1 MQRLLTTHGK
11 LYSSVMPNSSIEL
24 FPPPSPKPRP
34 GQAGDQNLAGLLA
47 HYAQTRDSRSRETL
61 ILHHQKLVR
70 FVAARFL
77 DSGESMEDLIQ
88 VGTVGLILAI
98 DRFDPAQE
106 VKFST
111 YAMPT
116 IVGEI
121 KRHFR
126 DKTWHIK
133 VPRWLQELSLSAR
146 RAQQA
151 LTMRLGRPPLVTEI
165 AEVLGASEDE
175 TLQALEIA
183 DVAAALSL
191 DTRLD
196 AGRGSESATLM
207 DVIGRIDSALHD
219 FEAYTDL
226 RRALDRLD
234 PREREVIHLRFFE
247 ELSQSKI
254 ARNLGISQM
263 QISRLQKRALQKLH
277 AVLAD
282 QPPPHRRV
290 GNPISG

>member
-1 MQRLLTTHGK
+1 
-11 LYSSVMPNSSIEL
+11 MPNCTSE
-24 FPPPSPKPRP
+24 PPPAPRARP
-34 GQAGDQNLAGLLA
+34 APSLGDENLAGLLT
-47 HYAQTRDSRSRETL
+47 HYAHTRDARSRETL

-70 FVAARFL
+70 YIAARFL
-77 DSGESMEDLIQ
+77 DSGEHMDDLVQ

-98 DRFDPAQE
+98 DRFDPAQD

-126 DKTWHIK
+126 DKTWHVK

-146 RAQQA
+146 RTQQT
-151 LTMRLGRPPLVTEI
+151 LTMRLGRPPLISEI
-165 AEVLGASEDE
+165 AAALGASEDE
-175 TLQALEIA
+175 TLQALEVA
-183 DVAAALSL
+183 EVAAALSL

-196 AGRGSESATLM
+196 ANAGSESATLM
-207 DVIGRIDSALHD
+207 DVIGRIDAALHD

-226 RRALDRLD
+226 RRALGRLEA
-234 PREREVIHLRFFE
+234 REQEVIHLRFFE

-254 ARNLGISQM
+254 ARKLGLSQM

-277 AVLAD
+277 AV
-282 QPPPHRRV
+282 
-290 GNPISG
+290 

>member
-1 MQRLLTTHGK
+1 
-11 LYSSVMPNSSIEL
+11 MPNRLPEL
-24 FPPPSPKPRP
+24 LPPPAPRP
-34 GQAGDQNLAGLLA
+34 KSALPADENLSGLLA
-47 HYAQTRDSRSRETL
+47 HYAQTRDARSRETL

-70 FVAARFL
+70 YVAARFL
-77 DSGESMEDLIQ
+77 DSGESMDDLIQ

-126 DKTWHIK
+126 DKTWHVK
-133 VPRWLQELSLSAR
+133 VPRWLQEMSLSAR

-151 LTMRLGRPPLVTEI
+151 LTVRLGRAPLVTEI
-165 AEVLGASEDE
+165 AEALGASEDE

-183 DVAAALSL
+183 EVAAALSL

-196 AGRGSESATLM
+196 ADRGSESATLM
-207 DVIGRIDSALHD
+207 DVIGRIDGALHD
-219 FEAYTDL
+219 FEAYSDL
-226 RRALDRLD
+226 RRALDRLE

-247 ELSQSKI
+247 ELSQAKI
-254 ARNLGISQM
+254 ARKLGISQM

-290 GNPISG
+290 VSPL

>member
-1 MQRLLTTHGK
+1 
-11 LYSSVMPNSSIEL
+11 MPDPSPQPAPT
-24 FPPPSPKPRP
+24 PPPKARP
-34 GQAGDQNLAGLLA
+34 GAPADENLAGLLA
-47 HYAQTRDSRSRETL
+47 HFARTRDVRSREAL

-70 FVAARFL
+70 YVAARFL

-98 DRFDPAQE
+98 DRFDPEQQ

-126 DKTWHIK
+126 DKTWHVK
-133 VPRWLQELSLSAR
+133 VPRWLQELSLAAR

-151 LTMRLGRPPLVTEI
+151 LTARLGRPPTVSEI
-165 AEVLGASEDE
+165 ADELGASEDE
-175 TLQALEIA
+175 TLQALEIVE
-183 DVAAALSL
+183 VAAALSL

-196 AGRGSESATLM
+196 PGRGSESATLM
-207 DVIGRIDSALHD
+207 DVIGRIDGALHD
-219 FEAYTDL
+219 FEAYSDL
-226 RRALDRLD
+226 RRALDRLEA
-234 PREREVIHLRFFE
+234 REREIIHLRFFE

-254 ARNLGISQM
+254 ARKLGISQM

-282 QPPPHRRV
+282 QHPHR
-290 GNPISG
+290 

>member
-1 MQRLLTTHGK
+1 
-11 LYSSVMPNSSIEL
+11 MPNCLPEL
-24 FPPPSPKPRP
+24 PSPPRVKSASP
-34 GQAGDQNLAGLLA
+34 ADDHLAGLLA
-47 HYAQTRDSRSRETL
+47 HYARTRDARSRETL
-61 ILHHQKLVR
+61 ILYHQKLVR
-70 FVAARFL
+70 YVAARFL
-77 DSGESMEDLIQ
+77 DSGESMDDLVQ

-111 YAMPT
+111 YALPT

-126 DKTWHIK
+126 DKTWHVK
-133 VPRWLQELSLSAR
+133 VPRWLQELSLAAR
-146 RAQQA
+146 RAQQT
-151 LTMRLGRPPLVTEI
+151 LTTDLGRAPMVTEI
-165 AEVLGASEDE
+165 AEALGASEDE

-183 DVAAALSL
+183 EVAAALSL

-196 AGRGSESATLM
+196 AERGSESATLM
-207 DVIGRIDSALHD
+207 DVIGRIDDALRD

-226 RRALDRLD
+226 RRALDRLE
-234 PREREVIHLRFFE
+234 PREREIIHLRFFE

-254 ARNLGISQM
+254 ARQLGLSQM

-282 QPPPHRRV
+282 QPPARRRV
-290 GNPISG
+290 VYPA